1 MSATWPW
8 TAGGATGVGSL
19 PGTDIVEAVKLVFG
33 ELPDLPHLPELPER
47 GPGADLVGRGA
58 AVLVDL
64 AVELYAGQWRV
75 ATRPGRDR
83 RRTLDLLERDLDVL
97 TEAGA
102 GYTGPIKIQIAGPWT
117 LAAAID
123 LPIGGRVLRDHGA
136 TRDLAASLAEGA
148 RAHAADLARRLPGA
162 TVLLQI
168 DEPSLPAVLAGRV
181 HTESGL
187 YTYRAVEA
195 QRAQEALRSI
205 VESAGVDV
213 IVHCCAPDP
222 PLSLFRD
229 AGART
234 VSFDLTLLE
243 DASAAQ
249 LDPLGEVIDAG
260 LGIFAGVVPSTAD
273 GGRPS
278 SLAAAQQITAVWR
291 RLGFDA
297 DRLAAQVVVTPT
309 CGLAGASPGHAR
321 AALAACV
328 EAGKRLLD
336 DA

>member
-19 PGTDIVEAVKLVFG
+19 PGTDVAEAVKLVFG
-33 ELPDLPHLPELPER
+33 ELPDLPHLPELPDR

-58 AVLVDL
+58 AILVDL
-64 AVELYAGQWRV
+64 AAELYAGQWRV
-75 ATRPGRDR
+75 AARPGRDR
-83 RRTLDLLERDLDVL
+83 RRALDLLERDLDAL

-102 GYTGPIKIQIAGPWT
+102 GYTGPIKIQVAGPWT

-136 TRDLAASLAEGA
+136 TRDLADSLAEGV
-148 RAHAADLARRLPGA
+148 RAHAADVARRLPGA
-162 TVLLQI
+162 TVLLQV

-181 HTESGL
+181 RTESGL
-187 YTYRAVEA
+187 YTYRAIEA
-195 QRAQEALRSI
+195 QRARETLASI

-229 AGART
+229 AGARA

-243 DASAAQ
+243 EAAAAQ
-249 LDPLGEVIDAG
+249 LDALGEVIDAG
-260 LGIFAGVVPSTAD
+260 LGVLAGVVPST
-273 GGRPS
+273 GGERPS
-278 SLAAAQQITAVWR
+278 SLVAAQRVTTVWR
-291 RLGFDA
+291 RLGFGP

-309 CGLAGASPGHAR
+309 CGLAGATPGHAR

-328 EAGKRLLD
+328 EAGRRLVD
-336 DA
+336 EA